1 MNYKTHFQKI
11 SFNSDINK
19 GFGYRVFDFRK
30 LLKPYLHDALFYCYL
45 KMCDNKSTWE
55 KMHEKYNMEFLY
67 RSFSL
72 YFQDHFEIY
81 GSFEGWYE
89 MTKSIA
95 NILSRYIF
103 QGSRFFWA

>member
-1 MNYKTHFQKI
+1 
-11 SFNSDINK
+11 
-19 GFGYRVFDFRK
+19 
-30 LLKPYLHDALFYCYL
+30 
-45 KMCDNKSTWE
+45 
-55 KMHEKYNMEFLY
+55 MHEKYNMGFLY

-95 NILSRYIF
+95 HILSRYIF

>member
-1 MNYKTHFQKI
+1 
-11 SFNSDINK
+11 
-19 GFGYRVFDFRK
+19 
-30 LLKPYLHDALFYCYL
+30 
-45 KMCDNKSTWE
+45 
-55 KMHEKYNMEFLY
+55 MHEKYNMEFLY

-81 GSFEGWYE
+81 GSFEEWYE